1 MKTSPTILK
10 KRIRYFPALLG
21 AATASLLFIGS
32 PAHAGYIVTLEQVGL
47 NVVETGIGAI
57 DLTGLTFNS
66 SNAAIGVGE
75 ISPGIA
81 ETDLG
86 SGQIDEYTG
95 ISGPLSF
102 GAGGATAASTGSG
115 DHVGLNNNGGIGFLF
130 VPHGYT
136 SNTFLSGISSYNNA
150 TFSSLGATPGT
161 YEWTWGTGLNQNFTL
176 EIGPAG
182 VPDAGS
188 TIGLLILALAALL
201 GASRALRVQSA

>member
-32 PAHAGYIVTLEQVGL
+32 PAHAGYIVTLLQVGP

-66 SNAAIGVGE
+66 SNTVSGVGE
-75 ISPGIA
+75 ISPAIA
-81 ETDLG
+81 ETLLG

-102 GAGGATAASTGSG
+102 GPGNFTAASTGSG
-115 DHVGLNNNGGIGFLF
+115 DHVGLDNNAGIGFLF

-136 SNTFLSGISSYNNA
+136 SNTFLSGISTYNNA
-150 TFSSLGATPGT
+150 TFSSLGVTPGT
-161 YEWTWGTGLNQNFTL
+161 YEWIWGIGLNQNFTL
-176 EIGPAG
+176 EIGPVG

-188 TIGLLILALAALL
+188 TIGLLILALAALF
-201 GASRALRVQSA
+201 GASRAFRVQSA